1 MEWQLPLNNILLLLS
16 WLFQILCNSALKST
30 MFLNEVSENKD
41 YDCAPTI
48 KSIYFDQQ
56 YRLPLRKEVQNNE
69 KV

>member
-1 MEWQLPLNNILLLLS
+1 
-16 WLFQILCNSALKST
+16 

-41 YDCAPTI
+41 YDCTPTI

-56 YRLPLRKEVQNNE
+56 YGLPLRKEVQNNE

>member
-1 MEWQLPLNNILLLLS
+1 
-16 WLFQILCNSALKST
+16 
-30 MFLNEVSENKD
+30 MFLNEVSKNKD